1 MDLEKILELMAE
13 RGWDTFID
21 EVSGIEE
28 YTETLLNVIEEYENE

>member
-1 MDLEKILELMAE
+1 MAE

-28 YTETLLNVIEEYENE
+28 YTETLINVLEELQDE